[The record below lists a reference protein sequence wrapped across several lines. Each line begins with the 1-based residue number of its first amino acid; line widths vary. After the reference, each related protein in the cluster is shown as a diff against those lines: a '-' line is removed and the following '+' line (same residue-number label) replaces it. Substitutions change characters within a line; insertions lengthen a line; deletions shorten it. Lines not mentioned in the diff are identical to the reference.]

1 MANKLTT
8 ENIEAAVQHLQNIQD
23 GTTPVLDGVDRT
35 VETSE
40 TKPLDL
46 GNQIIKEKE
55 KQVFPLIPP
64 NDPRLLM
71 QVAPFMDDTLEQFGF
86 ANRTEL
92 SKVMYDNMAK
102 YGGLGLSA
110 NQVGLPYRMF
120 VMGGHPQI
128 EDGKVRYVFNPL
140 VNDVSEESVMLKEG
154 CLSFPFLF
162 LGIKRPKWCSVRY
175 TNENGEEVEET
186 LHGMSARIFMH
197 ENEHMNGYVFT
208 DLVSKLKLERAEK
221 VKAKMIKEL
230 QRKQG
235 APKIIH

>member
-1 MANKLTT
+1 MANKLTP
-8 ENIEAAVQHLQNIQD
+8 ENIEAAAQHLENIQS
-23 GTTPVLDGVDRT
+23 GATPILDKQPEGENYTKVSATGNVD
-35 VETSE
+35 
-40 TKPLDL
+40 
-46 GNQIIKEKE
+46 
-55 KQVFPLIPP
+55 KQKVYPLIPP

-71 QVAPFMDDTLEQFGF
+71 QVAPFLDENLEQFGF
-86 ANRTEL
+86 ADRKDL

-128 EDGKVRYVFNPL
+128 EDGKVRSVFNPL
-140 VNDVSEESVMLKEG
+140 INDVSPESINLKEG

-162 LGIKRPKWCSVRY
+162 LSIKRPKWCSVKY
-175 TNENGEEVEET
+175 TDENGEEIEET

-197 ENEHMNGYVFT
+197 ENEHMNGYVFI

-221 VKAKMIKEL
+221 SKQKMIKEIK
-230 QRKQG
+230 RRQG
-235 APKIIH
+235 APKIIK

>member
-1 MANKLTT
+1 MAEKLNA
-8 ENIEAAVQHLQNIQD
+8 ENIEAAVQHLENIQT
-23 GTTPVLDGVDRT
+23 GKTPIL
-35 VETSE
+35 SE
-40 TKPLDL
+40 LK
-46 GNQIIKEKE
+46 GNIKEKQ
-55 KQVFPLIPP
+55 KKVYPLIPP

-71 QVAPFMDDTLEQFGF
+71 QVAPFVDDTLEQFGF
-86 ANRTEL
+86 ADRKEL

-120 VMGGHPQI
+120 IMGGHPQI
-128 EDGKVRYVFNPL
+128 EDGKVRSVFNPL
-140 VNDVSEESVMLKEG
+140 INDVSPESINLKEG

-162 LGIKRPKWCSVRY
+162 LSIKRPKWCSVRY
-175 TNENGEEVEET
+175 TDENGEEIEET

-221 VKAKMIKEL
+221 SKQKMIKEIKRR
-230 QRKQG
+230 QSG
-235 APKIIH
+235 IVA

>member
-1 MANKLTT
+1 MAEKLNA
-8 ENIEAAVQHLQNIQD
+8 ENIEAAVQHLENIQT
-23 GTTPVLDGVDRT
+23 GKTPIL
-35 VETSE
+35 SE
-40 TKPLDL
+40 LK
-46 GNQIIKEKE
+46 GNIKEKQ
-55 KQVFPLIPP
+55 KKVYPLIPP

-71 QVAPFMDDTLEQFGF
+71 QVAPFVDDTLEQFGF
-86 ANRTEL
+86 ADRKEL

-120 VMGGHPQI
+120 IMGGHPQI
-128 EDGKVRYVFNPL
+128 EDGKVRSVFNPL
-140 VNDVSEESVMLKEG
+140 INDVSHESINLKEG

-162 LGIKRPKWCSVRY
+162 LSIKRPKWCSVRY
-175 TNENGEEVEET
+175 TDENGEEIEET

-221 VKAKMIKEL
+221 AKGKMIKEL
-230 QRKQG
+230 KKRQD